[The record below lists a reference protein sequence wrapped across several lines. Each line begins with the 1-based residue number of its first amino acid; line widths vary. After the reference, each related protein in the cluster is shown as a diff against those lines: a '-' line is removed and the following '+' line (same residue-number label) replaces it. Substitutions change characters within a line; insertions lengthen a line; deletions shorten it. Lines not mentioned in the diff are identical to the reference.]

1 MKLAWI
7 VLIGLLLTS
16 ADALCATADNDTA
29 PIIPADAAGVGKL
42 LCSQL
47 DLSRPDLAAVNR
59 LAAQGDYAGALAAW
73 RDYKVEALR
82 RMDPG
87 PFGWH
92 GDQLNGHR
100 LAAAET
106 LTGKP
111 ARTDDA
117 KKNLPAN
124 PFFRDF
130 FGLSGAPD
138 QPMKA
143 DWLAR
148 DDTGK
153 FSSEY
158 MNFYFAVPLAVRYW
172 QSGDT
177 VYLDK
182 WFQVAAD
189 FARNQKRAVD
199 ALDAATQRT
208 VPCNWSTQA
217 QADLSQGDRV
227 FSILRSIGVLVK
239 SLPDGGKGNDWNLVN
254 KPLDH
259 PLPAASRDLIPP
271 AELAEVALSL
281 ELDHPGALLE
291 RYLHAGAVPNQRRN
305 GLAALLLIATEF
317 PEFKASGDLLRQ
329 ATSGIGDYLDGS
341 FLPDGGMLEQSLNY
355 NRGDAESL
363 GEMAGWCR
371 DATPALSATL
381 LQRQDSFHRLL
392 ATITT
397 PSGIPP
403 SMSSEGAGSPP
414 PLRKDAKTRAP
425 WLTAKNGEL
434 PGKDDPL
441 VAQIAAQFEA
451 NPALPPPEFTS
462 ACFPFSGYE
471 TQRLGW
477 GWSSPYLFMQT
488 SRPARGHHN
497 MGCNAIQVT
506 AYGRPLL
513 VTAGPPVYGPEQLP
527 PERRPDLAA
536 INDLFGEESSLKLN
550 TVIVDGQSQ
559 IYRDVLQTAPATPI
573 PARWYSSTRFDFME
587 GTYDRG
593 YGNAKVTHQREVVF
607 VRDPGFWIVTDL
619 LRNSDKLEHTFTQI
633 WNFPS
638 SEGTAREPGSGF
650 AQGEVTTDTA
660 AQNIHTTDPDEPNVW
675 LYHSSGR
682 PLAYTLFFGQRNP
695 YRGWFRPGLGDFY
708 PAAQVFADWKSR
720 EDSILVTVIYPTP
733 QAEPPRVEWKNTS
746 VKDDSS
752 RAAFSMKLANGG
764 EVSFAAATGARS
776 LRAGGVTED
785 AQMLLAVKAPDGT
798 TRGLALGGPD
808 NPSGGE
814 EYFFANNT
822 MSKIGSISLPSG
834 FRWKIAATVSPDYG
848 PPVSGK

>member
-1 MKLAWI
+1 MKLAGLAVLLWI
-7 VLIGLLLTS
+7 S
-16 ADALCATADNDTA
+16 AGAWRATAADDAATV
-29 PIIPADAAGVGKL
+29 IPSDPAGVGKL

-47 DLSRPDLAAVNR
+47 DLGRPDLAAVNR
-59 LAAQGDYAGALAAW
+59 LAAQGDFAGALAAW

-100 LAAAET
+100 LAAAEM

-111 ARTDDA
+111 ARTDDKHPA
-117 KKNLPAN
+117 AN

-130 FGLSGAPD
+130 FGLGGAPD
-138 QPMKA
+138 QPMKV

-153 FSSEY
+153 FSGEY
-158 MNFYFAVPLAVRYW
+158 MNFYFAIPLAVRYW

-189 FARNQKRAVD
+189 FARNQKRSVD
-199 ALDAATQRT
+199 ALDAATRRT

-217 QADLSQGDRV
+217 QAALSQGDRV

-239 SLPDGGKGNDWNLVN
+239 SLPDGGKAGDWNLVD

-259 PLPAASRDLIPP
+259 PLPAASRELVPP

-281 ELDHPGALLE
+281 ELDHPAALLK

-329 ATSGIGDYLDGS
+329 AAAGIGDYLNGA
-341 FLPDGGMLEQSLNY
+341 FLPDGAMLEQSLNY

-371 DATPALSATL
+371 DAAPELSAAL
-381 LQRQDSFHRLL
+381 LQRQDAFHRLL
-392 ATITT
+392 AAIIT
-397 PSGIPP
+397 PLGLPP
-403 SMSSEGAGSPP
+403 SMSSQGAGSPP
-414 PLRKDAKTRAP
+414 PLWKDAKTRDA
-425 WLTAKNGEL
+425 WLAAKSGEL

-441 VAQIAAQFEA
+441 VAQVAAQFAA
-451 NPALPPPEFTS
+451 NPALPPPAFTS
-462 ACFPFSGYE
+462 VCFPFSGYE

-513 VTAGPPVYGPEQLP
+513 VTAGPPVYGPDQLR
-527 PERRPDLAA
+527 PELRPDIEA
-536 INDLFGEESSLKLN
+536 INGLFGEESSLKLN

-559 IYRDVLQTAPATPI
+559 IYRDVLPVAPSTPL
-573 PARWYSSTRFDFME
+573 PARWYSSSRFDFME

-593 YGNAKVTHQREVVF
+593 YGNAKATHRREVIF
-607 VRDPGFWIVTDL
+607 VRDPGFWIVTDVL
-619 LRNSDKLEHTFTQI
+619 KNTDRLEHTFTQI
-633 WNFPS
+633 WNFPAS
-638 SEGTAREPGSGF
+638 AGAAHDPGNGF
-650 AQGEVTTDTA
+650 AQGEVTADDA
-660 AQNIHTTDPDEPNVW
+660 AQNIHTSDPDGPNVW

-682 PLAYTLFFGQRNP
+682 PLAYTQFFGQKNP
-695 YRGWFRPGLGDFY
+695 YRGWYRPGFGDFY
-708 PAAQVFADWKSR
+708 PAAQVFSDWKSR
-720 EDSILVTVIYPTP
+720 EDSVVVTVIYPTP
-733 QAEPPRVEWKNTS
+733 QAGPPAMEWKNTS
-746 VKDDSS
+746 VKDDPSQ
-752 RAAFSMKLANGG
+752 AAFSMKPAHGG

-776 LRAGGVTED
+776 LHAGGVTRV
-785 AQMLLAVKAPDGT
+785 AQLLLAVKAPDGT
-798 TRGLALGGPD
+798 TRGLALDDAP
-808 NPSGGE
+808 PGGE
-814 EYFFANNT
+814 EYLFTNNT
-822 MSKIGSISLPSG
+822 LSKTGSISIPAG
-834 FRWKIAATVSPDYG
+834 FRWTTAAAGPSPDYTATA
-848 PPVSGK
+848 VENKN